1 MPNGPLKTRDSTL
14 YRPLPTGDTK
24 TTATI
29 SLGLHSSKVPRGS
42 LLRHIIEVL
51 QTEIIS
57 NDQFQVDLDI
67 PTHGSENPPLP
78 NGSLPPQPRVVLL

>member
-57 NDQFQVDLDI
+57 NDQSQVEI

-78 NGSLPPQPRVVLL
+78 NGSLPPQPQVVPL